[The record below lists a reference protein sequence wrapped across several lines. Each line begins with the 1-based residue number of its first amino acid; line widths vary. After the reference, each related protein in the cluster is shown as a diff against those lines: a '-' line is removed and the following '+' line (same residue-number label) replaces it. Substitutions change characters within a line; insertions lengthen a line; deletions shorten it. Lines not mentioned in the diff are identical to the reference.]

1 MAVHH
6 DYHIGDKVLDTDN
19 DIHNKLSY
27 STKEPYNIIQVYING
42 TVRVQKVLWLSKS
55 TSFIASRTLKPINL
69 GGGSAVGPVYPVLSR
84 IN

>member
-42 TVRVQKVLWLSKS
+42 TVRVQKGAV
-55 TSFIASRTLKPINL
+55 TEQINIHRCTPYTEIHQF
-69 GGGSAVGPVYPVLSR
+69 GGGSVVGPIYPVLSR